1 MSEGKSSPL
10 VVGSNRVEAIGTP
23 NIAREDLENGTRA
36 TPSEATHAT
45 LAPAQ
50 PAHLAV
56 GYGTSQNLTVPSQ
69 HETTAAPSYLGS
81 RTDLPLTGPDV
92 ESFFSTLDAR
102 SVQPTI
108 NATQNSNSLINYEEN
123 LATLSNAHS
132 GYSMANKA
140 GQSQYY
146 PSPTMDFYKSGGMFP
161 ASSTTP
167 LLQHHYSVTANR
179 AWDPSAYA
187 NPMGLGYSLP
197 GAPMTQYPGYML
209 DPNAGSWTTGYP
221 MSGFTNSTQEIRR
234 HLDGVAEIAEEP
246 YFGENRECVNCG
258 AMHTPLWRR
267 DTDGHYLCN
276 ACGLYQKMNGLNRP
290 LQVKPAPPPTKKQTN
305 STAGLSRRTG
315 LVCANCNTGT
325 TTLWRRNNDG
335 EPVCNACGLYYKLH
349 NVNRPPSMKK
359 DGIQTRKRKPKGS
372 GGGGSSKSKSGGSNS
387 NSNNNSSSSQLI
399 NPAQAAPQERGNI
412 LHSGSSYPTFNHSN
426 SQSASQSLP
435 SMKYLTGTGL
445 SPHLAGTAAPSVHV
459 SAPGAKEE
467 YARYRE
473 YASMPFY
480 SAMPSHIPMSLKV
493 DPKPPIAN
501 GVKEETVPAV
511 KD

>member
-1 MSEGKSSPL
+1 MSWHCIIFALFGITDILNTDSEPYSMQRLSGSNNKNAAAMASWRKVLVLLSLNFIMVSNLYYDILKFVLLDVGYINAVIFFKLEMSEGKSSPL

-179 AWDPSAYA
+179 
-187 NPMGLGYSLP
+187 
-197 GAPMTQYPGYML
+197 
-209 DPNAGSWTTGYP
+209 
-221 MSGFTNSTQEIRR
+221 
-234 HLDGVAEIAEEP
+234 
-246 YFGENRECVNCG
+246 
-258 AMHTPLWRR
+258 
-267 DTDGHYLCN
+267 
-276 ACGLYQKMNGLNRP
+276 
-290 LQVKPAPPPTKKQTN
+290 
-305 STAGLSRRTG
+305 
-315 LVCANCNTGT
+315 
-325 TTLWRRNNDG
+325 
-335 EPVCNACGLYYKLH
+335 
-349 NVNRPPSMKK
+349 
-359 DGIQTRKRKPKGS
+359 
-372 GGGGSSKSKSGGSNS
+372 
-387 NSNNNSSSSQLI
+387 
-399 NPAQAAPQERGNI
+399 
-412 LHSGSSYPTFNHSN
+412 
-426 SQSASQSLP
+426 
-435 SMKYLTGTGL
+435 
-445 SPHLAGTAAPSVHV
+445 
-459 SAPGAKEE
+459 
-467 YARYRE
+467 
-473 YASMPFY
+473 
-480 SAMPSHIPMSLKV
+480 
-493 DPKPPIAN
+493 
-501 GVKEETVPAV
+501 
-511 KD
+511 